1 MESYD
6 GKAKLYR
13 VVYEDGDAEEA
24 DLTHVQQLVQRATAP
39 NPSTVATHPSYVG
52 RRVEK
57 VRKRFSTAVF
67 LTIQH
72 ANEGS
77 THAPIS
83 IPSLSHHSSY
93 EQFFVGYGTFQ
104 GTVTK
109 YDFDKDVYQVNY
121 DDGDSEEL
129 READLVPLLLP
140 TGDPQQQQQQQ
151 QQQPQQP
158 QSTPTRDAFTTPS
171 PNNGTSPSED
181 PFIELL
187 SEPSTSRISIMKRPV
202 ATNEGTLLASSFP
215 ATPKTPISSQDD
227 PDGIVLNAPVRKV
240 RTKLHIYPI
249 LTCSFSHTCIL
260 HSSSLVGMA
269 GFKGRLWKWTMP
281 RIDMGSY
288 TRTEMMRS

>member
-6 GKAKLYR
+6 AKAKLYR

-24 DLTHVQQLVQRATAP
+24 DPTHIQQLVQRATAP
-39 NPSTVATHPSYVG
+39 NPST

-57 VRKRFSTAVF
+57 VRTRFPTAVF
-67 LTIQH
+67 LIIHQCLLLRINH
-72 ANEGS
+72 ANES
-77 THAPIS
+77 THTCIFLPS
-83 IPSLSHHSSY
+83 ISHHSSY
-93 EQFFVGYGTFQ
+93 QQFFVGYGTFQ
-104 GTVTK
+104 GAVTK

-187 SEPSTSRISIMKRPV
+187 SEPSTSRISIMKRPT

-215 ATPKTPISSQDD
+215 ATPKTPILQQDD

-249 LTCSFSHTCIL
+249 LTCCFSHTCIF
-260 HSSSLVGMA
+260 HSSSLVDTA
-269 GFKGRLWKWTMP
+269 GLKGRLWKWTMP

>member
-129 READLVPLLLP
+129 REDDLTPLLLP
-140 TGDPQQQQQQQ
+140 AEDPQQQQQQQ
-151 QQQPQQP
+151 A

-171 PNNGTSPSED
+171 PSLSED
-181 PFIELL
+181 PLIELL
-187 SEPSTSRISIMKRPV
+187 SEPSTSRISIMKRPT

-215 ATPKTPISSQDD
+215 ATPKTPILQQDD

-249 LTCSFSHTCIL
+249 LTCCFSHTCIF
-260 HSSSLVGMA
+260 HSSSLVDTA
-269 GFKGRLWKWTMP
+269 GLKGRLWKWTMP